1 MLPATTGEWPRVQNG
16 PFMFR
21 NTSWYIRRMS
31 ANPRL
36 PALSGIFRL
45 CFVSGALG
53 GAIGLVLGTLA
64 SHLPDTAFAVP
75 NGRTILHTGVE
86 ILMWH
91 AIALCALT
99 LGAPLL
105 GQRLARLA
113 CLIMVLGTVL
123 FCTPVTLYALFDLK
137 IGTLSVARIAPYG
150 GTLLMISWLLIAASG
165 LRKASSE
172 TL

>member
-1 MLPATTGEWPRVQNG
+1 
-16 PFMFR
+16 
-21 NTSWYIRRMS
+21 MS
-31 ANPRL
+31 ANPRR
-36 PALSGIFRL
+36 PALSDIFRF

-53 GAIGLVLGTLA
+53 GALGLVLGTLA

-75 NGRTILHTGVE
+75 NGRAVLHTGVE

-91 AIALCALT
+91 AIALCALA

-105 GQRLARLA
+105 APRLARLA
-113 CLIMVLGTVL
+113 CLTMVTGTVL
-123 FCTPVTLYALFDLK
+123 FCTPVTLFALFDLK
-137 IGTLSVARIAPYG
+137 IGALSVARIAPYG
-150 GTLLMISWLLIAASG
+150 GTLLIISWLLAAASG

>member
-1 MLPATTGEWPRVQNG
+1 
-16 PFMFR
+16 
-21 NTSWYIRRMS
+21 MS

-36 PALSGIFRL
+36 PALSGIFRF

-64 SHLPDTAFAVP
+64 SHLPDATFAAP
-75 NGRTILHTGVE
+75 NGRGVLHTGVE

-105 GQRLARLA
+105 GRRLVRLA
-113 CLIMVLGTVL
+113 CLTMALGTIL

-150 GTLLMISWLLIAASG
+150 GTLLIISWLLAAASG
-165 LRKASSE
+165 LRKASSD

>member
-1 MLPATTGEWPRVQNG
+1 
-16 PFMFR
+16 
-21 NTSWYIRRMS
+21 MS
-31 ANPRL
+31 ANPRR
-36 PALSGIFRL
+36 PALSGIFRF

-53 GAIGLVLGTLA
+53 GDLGLVLGTLA

-75 NGRTILHTGVE
+75 NGRAVLHTGVE

-91 AIALCALT
+91 AIALCALA

-105 GQRLARLA
+105 APRLARLA
-113 CLIMVLGTVL
+113 CLTMVTGTVL
-123 FCTPVTLYALFDLK
+123 FCTPVTLFALFDLK
-137 IGTLSVARIAPYG
+137 IGALSVARIAPYG
-150 GTLLMISWLLIAASG
+150 GTLLIISWLLAAASG

>member
-1 MLPATTGEWPRVQNG
+1 M
-16 PFMFR
+16 
-21 NTSWYIRRMS
+21 
-31 ANPRL
+31 
-36 PALSGIFRL
+36 
-45 CFVSGALG
+45 
-53 GAIGLVLGTLA
+53 LGTLA
-64 SHLPDTAFAVP
+64 SHLPDAAFAVP
-75 NGRTILHTGVE
+75 NGRGVLHTGVE

-105 GQRLARLA
+105 GRRLVRLA
-113 CLIMVLGTVL
+113 CLTMTLGTIL

-150 GTLLMISWLLIAASG
+150 GTLLIISWLLAAASG
-165 LRKASSE
+165 LRKASSD